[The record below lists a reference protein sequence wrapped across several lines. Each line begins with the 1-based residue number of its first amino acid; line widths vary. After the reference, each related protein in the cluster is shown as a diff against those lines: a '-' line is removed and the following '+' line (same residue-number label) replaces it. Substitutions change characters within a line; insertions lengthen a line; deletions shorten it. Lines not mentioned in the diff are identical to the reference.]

1 MYYAESIV
9 VEMESYIRSL
19 ENQVDLIRYFREE
32 QRSVEETRVLI
43 RRILGNFPVV
53 EEDFLVERLF
63 RRYNRRDGRRRRRAI
78 RSSYSGEVIALDPAG
93 TARTAMDRREISL
106 EEIREDPYMNEVW
119 VQAVRRELAGLHR
132 VGEVGRRTRNNEEME
147 PEEEEEPESSGEEP
161 EESPELED

>member
-19 ENQVDLIRYFREE
+19 ENQVDLIGYFREE
-32 QRSVEETRVLI
+32 QRSVEEIRVLI
-43 RRILGNFPVV
+43 RRVLGNFPVV
-53 EEDFLVERLF
+53 EEDLLVELLF
-63 RRYNRRDGRRRRRAI
+63 RRYNRRDGRHRRRTI
-78 RSSYSGEVIALDPAG
+78 RSSHSSEVIALDPAG
-93 TARTAMDRREISL
+93 TTRTVMDRREISL

-119 VQAVRRELAGLHR
+119 AQAVRRELAGLHR